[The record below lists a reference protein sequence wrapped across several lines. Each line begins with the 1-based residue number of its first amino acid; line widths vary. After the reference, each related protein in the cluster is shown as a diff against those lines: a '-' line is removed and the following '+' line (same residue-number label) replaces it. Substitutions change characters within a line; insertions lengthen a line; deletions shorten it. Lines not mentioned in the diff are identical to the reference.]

1 MKHQIMV
8 QGEARSFAFFHL
20 SLHVV
25 GERRLHIGKN
35 DVLEFTIGRRN
46 RKPVII
52 KRYPGEIEREIN
64 DTFIVTLTAS
74 ETAKLPCLLYR
85 LQLTLDIL
93 GHGEERYTVVDEE
106 LEVVAK

>member
-1 MKHQIMV
+1 MERQIIV
-8 QGEARSFAFFHL
+8 QGEATSFAFFHL
-20 SLHVV
+20 SFPVL
-25 GERRLHIGKN
+25 GERRLHVGKH

-64 DTFIVTLTAS
+64 DTFVVTLTAS

-85 LQLTLDIL
+85 MQLTLDIL
-93 GHGEERYTVVDEE
+93 GHGEERYLIVDKE
-106 LEVVAK
+106 LEVAAK